1 MSEDLR
7 KAVASRVVALSAAR
21 LLDDEKFSA
30 FDSIAEITARLVG
43 AEAAF
48 VSLIT
53 EDRHIFA
60 GASIGATATA
70 RRPDLPMRNS
80 VCSLVVESEQS
91 LEIADTRI
99 DPRLQAS
106 PIVAAEGVV
115 AYLGVPLRLES
126 GEVVGALCA
135 VQGTPR
141 EWTTDDHGWLERM
154 ARTVVTEIHARRQAV
169 ALEVS
174 VLERR
179 RAEKDLH
186 HVFDRL
192 SIPTWIYDVETLG
205 VVDVNQ
211 AACDGYGYQRE
222 EFLRLTLHDL
232 RSSGEEA
239 RLSGALRAVRETP
252 DAPRTSR
259 HVHVRRDGTPFEVE
273 INSIQ
278 MVFGGRAARLV
289 AARDLSELQRRD
301 AELQLLRTAVGRLN
315 DIVLITEAEPIDDT
329 GPRVVFANEAFERRT
344 GYAQHEI
351 VGKTPRILQG
361 PKTDREALDRIRL
374 ALVEWRPV
382 REELINYT
390 KSGEEFWLELDIV
403 PVANDDGWYTH
414 WIAIERDITARKRLE
429 SELAQGQ
436 RLEAIGKF
444 SGGIA
449 HDFANLTAVI
459 GASAELLRGQVL
471 EAGVA
476 ELEEI
481 LIATDRAR
489 SLVGQILAFSRQQ
502 VLHLRELSLPAIV
515 RRTDAMLRR
524 FVEGSIRLE
533 LTLPEQEVMVLAD
546 ETQIVQVLLN
556 LAANARD
563 AMQNGGVLRISV
575 EQMESA
581 GGPLGRLRVAD
592 DGCGIAPEHLQ
603 VIFEPFFTTKPLGRG
618 TGLGLSTAYGIVQ
631 QLGGEMRV
639 RSTLGAGT
647 VFEIDLPVIQRNG
660 GEPHTMT
667 QGRSP
672 VDLDARLRGLR
683 VLLAEDEDA
692 LRRATQRLLQ
702 HRGVIVDTAANGLEA
717 LQRFRAAAP
726 PYDLVLTDLM
736 MPGLSGAGL
745 AHAIVELD
753 PSMPVLLMSG
763 WDAEMA
769 NGDSAGRL
777 PVVGHLQKPFEVEVL
792 LQAVVAAA
800 RVPAPR
806 GSP

>member
-1 MSEDLR
+1 MIEHLQ
-7 KAVASRVVALSAAR
+7 KAAASRVVVLSAAR
-21 LLDDEKFSA
+21 LLDDEKFPA

-48 VSLIT
+48 VSLIA

-60 GASIGATATA
+60 GASIGATATS
-70 RRPDLPMRNS
+70 RRPDLPMCNS
-80 VCSLVVESEQS
+80 ICSLVVESEQS

-106 PIVAAEGVV
+106 QIAAAESLV

-179 RAEKDLH
+179 RA
-186 HVFDRL
+186 
-192 SIPTWIYDVETLG
+192 
-205 VVDVNQ
+205 
-211 AACDGYGYQRE
+211 
-222 EFLRLTLHDL
+222 
-232 RSSGEEA
+232 
-239 RLSGALRAVRETP
+239 
-252 DAPRTSR
+252 
-259 HVHVRRDGTPFEVE
+259 
-273 INSIQ
+273 
-278 MVFGGRAARLV
+278 ARLV
-289 AARDLSELQRRD
+289 PARDLSELERRD
-301 AELQLLRTAVGRLN
+301 AELHLLRTAISRLN

-329 GPRVVFANEAFERRT
+329 GPRVVFVNEAFERRT
-344 GYAQHEI
+344 GYALAEI
-351 VGKTPRILQG
+351 IGKTPRILQG
-361 PKTDREALDRIRL
+361 PKTDREALDRIRKS
-374 ALVEWRPV
+374 LVEWRPV

-403 PVANDDGWYTH
+403 PVANDDGWNTH
-414 WIAIERDITARKRLE
+414 WIAIERDITARKLLE
-429 SELAQGQ
+429 SERAQGQ
-436 RLEAIGKF
+436 RLEAIGQF

-449 HDFANLTAVI
+449 HDFANLTTVI
-459 GASAELLRGQVL
+459 GASAELLRGQVP
-471 EAGVA
+471 EAGA
-476 ELEEI
+476 EEVEAI
-481 LIATDRAR
+481 LAATDRAR

-502 VLHLRELSLPAIV
+502 VLHLRDLSLPAIV
-515 RRTDAMLRR
+515 RQTDILLRR
-524 FVEGSIRLE
+524 LVEGSIRLE
-533 LTLPEQEVMVLAD
+533 LTLPEHEIMVLAD

-556 LAANARD
+556 LASNARD
-563 AMQNGGVLRISV
+563 AMRHGGVLRISV
-575 EQMESA
+575 EQVEDP
-581 GGPLGRLRVAD
+581 GGPVGRLRVAD
-592 DGCGIAPEHLQ
+592 EGGGIAPEHLK

-647 VFEIDLPVIQRNG
+647 VFEIDLPVIQRND
-660 GEPHTMT
+660 GEPHTVT

-702 HRGVIVDTAANGLEA
+702 RRGVAVDTAANGLEA
-717 LQRFRAAAP
+717 LQRFRAAEQ
-726 PYDLVLTDLM
+726 PYHLILTDLM
-736 MPGLSGAGL
+736 MPGLGGAGL
-745 AHAIVELD
+745 AHAIFELD

-763 WDAEMA
+763 WDADTA
-769 NGDSAGRL
+769 IGDLAGRV
-777 PVVGHLQKPFEVEVL
+777 PVVGHLQKPFEPEVL
-792 LQAVVAAA
+792 LHAVFAAA
-800 RVPAPR
+800 RVPAPS